1 MGEIRRSG
9 MKKRIENE
17 MKERGEEGEV
27 DIDSIDWLTGS
38 YKLKSDVDGQTEEE
52 DIPVIT
58 GKTSEDE
65 EGIFSTKSKLF
76 LHKISVCMLTIVNT
90 KYGGHVIS
98 QSEKRRNILFL
109 FIMHTPPAK

>member
-1 MGEIRRSG
+1 MSEIRRTG
-9 MKKRIENE
+9 MKKKIEKE

-58 GKTSEDE
+58 GKMSEDE
-65 EGIFSTKSKLF
+65 DGIFSTKSRLF
-76 LHKISVCMLTIVNT
+76 LHRLSVSL
-90 KYGGHVIS
+90 HVDNS
-98 QSEKRRNILFL
+98 KHQKWRACDCDFL
-109 FIMHTPPAK
+109 V

>member
-1 MGEIRRSG
+1 MSEIRRSG

-65 EGIFSTKSKLF
+65 EGIFS
-76 LHKISVCMLTIVNT
+76 ISIYTMHIYLSCTR
-90 KYGGHVIS
+90 
-98 QSEKRRNILFL
+98 QSNCIDWIIF
-109 FIMHTPPAK
+109 FAIYSHC